1 MSQRCYDIL
10 VINWQDITNPMGG
23 GAEVHCHEI
32 FKRIAAAG
40 HKVTLLCCGYDGA
53 PARQVVDGIR
63 VVRRSS
69 RNWFN
74 FSVPGAYQQLR
85 TQQSFDIVFDDINK
99 IPFFT
104 PLYVHEPVVAIVHHF
119 FSKSIFLEAPWLQAN
134 YVYQTER
141 LVPRIYR
148 RVPFAVVSEST
159 REELRSKGI
168 TSPVELL
175 PNAVDVSRY
184 TTTAR
189 KSSTPLIGY
198 FGRIKKYKSVHH
210 VLEAM
215 TMIAQAIPNVR
226 LLIIGDGDHRQEL
239 QRLTNKLG
247 LNEHVEFTGHVS
259 HEKKIELLS
268 RLWLAVNP
276 SPKEGWGL
284 TVIEA
289 NACHV
294 PVVAANS
301 PGLRDSVRHNETG
314 ILYEY
319 GHRDQLAHA
328 VIALLKNKQ
337 KRNQLSENARHWAES
352 FNWDD
357 SAAKALAIIEK
368 TLKNRIEET

>member
-1 MSQRCYDIL
+1 MSDRPFNIL

-32 FKRIAAAG
+32 FKRVVAAG
-40 HKVTLLCCGYDGA
+40 HDVTLLCCGYDGA
-53 PARQVVDGIR
+53 PSSQVLDGVRIE
-63 VVRRSS
+63 RRSS

-74 FSVPGAYQQLR
+74 FSVPGAYKNLR
-85 TQQSFDIVFDDINK
+85 KQQSFDIVFDDINK

-104 PLYVHEPVVAIVHHF
+104 LLYVREPVVAIVHHF
-119 FSKSIFLEAPWLQAN
+119 FGKSIFLEAPWLQAN
-134 YVYQTER
+134 YVYQTEK

-159 REELRSKGI
+159 REELRRKGV
-168 TSPVELL
+168 TSEIDML

-184 TTTAR
+184 TTAAR
-189 KSSTPLIGY
+189 KSSIPLIGY
-198 FGRIKKYKSVHH
+198 FGRVKKYKSVNH
-210 VLEAM
+210 VIEAM
-215 TMIAQAIPNVR
+215 PMMVRAIPDVR
-226 LLIIGDGDHRQEL
+226 LLVIGDGDHRQEL
-239 QRLTNKLG
+239 QRLTEQLG
-247 LNEHVEFTGHVS
+247 LSKYVEFTGHVS
-259 HEKKIELLS
+259 HDKKIELLS
-268 RLWLAVNP
+268 QLWLAVNP

-301 PGLRDSVRHNETG
+301 PGLRDSVKQNETG

-319 GHRDQLAHA
+319 GNRGQLANA
-328 VIALLKNKQ
+328 VIALLKNRQ

-368 TLKNRIEET
+368 TLKNRIEEI